1 MSAAAATSDPTSRER
16 GNVQRRIRLK
26 TRVFAILVIL
36 SNALGNF
43 FMTWGLRHREGSL
56 SLSPVDYVLAILD
69 PWVMLG
75 VGLLILW
82 LLSRMAFLSWA
93 DLSYVLPVTA
103 LGYVVSAMMG
113 WLFLHEQ
120 VSWQRWA
127 GTILIVAGIGLV
139 ARTNPGTV
147 AAESL

>member
-1 MSAAAATSDPTSRER
+1 MDAAS
-16 GNVQRRIRLK
+16 RRIRLK
-26 TRVFAILVIL
+26 TRAFAIIVIL

-43 FMTWGLRHREGSL
+43 FLTWGLRHREGTL

-75 VGLLILW
+75 VALLILW

-103 LGYVVSAMMG
+103 LGYVVTAVIG
-113 WLFLHEQ
+113 RFFLNEQ

-127 GTILIVAGIGLV
+127 GTLLIVSGIGLV
-139 ARTNPGTV
+139 ARTSPRTV
-147 AAESL
+147 VGESHG

>member
-1 MSAAAATSDPTSRER
+1 MESASK
-16 GNVQRRIRLK
+16 RIRLK
-26 TRVFAILVIL
+26 TRTFAIIVIV

-43 FMTWGLRHREGSL
+43 FLTWGLRHREGRL

-75 VGLLILW
+75 VALLILW

-103 LGYVVSAMMG
+103 LGYVVTALIG
-113 WLFLHEQ
+113 RLFLNEQ

-127 GTILIVAGIGLV
+127 GTLLIVAGIGLV
-139 ARTNPGTV
+139 ARTNPH
-147 AAESL
+147 AASGDSRA